1 MSHRGDKKEWTALVA
16 AFLLFAAALLVVGPA
31 EASRTTTDARPDLSS
46 ASSEALASPS
56 LELSLLEPIES
67 VESSPRFGFGGDLG
81 LLDPEAG
88 PGGFVVFAAEAA
100 QCELTYA
107 RNNPLKYV
115 DPDGREVSVAFAQRT
130 PNNIFG
136 HVALIL
142 NGTVYSFGTNDTHGP
157 DHQEDWGRS
166 AADYLNVQAGRRS
179 TEVMTLAATPEQE
192 AALAA
197 YLSSN
202 NPNAS
207 GAKPHDTVTNSCVTV
222 TERALER
229 TGILPSSPGP
239 VTVGRG
245 GALLQAGAP
254 RAITPS
260 QLADQL
266 KKANVVTATNS
277 IGTHK
282 VSWLQSVWGT
292 LKHAGERLFRRA
304 D

>member
-1 MSHRGDKKEWTALVA
+1 VTSLRAVTRRAVPA
-16 AFLLFAAALLVVGPA
+16 AFLLFAAALLVVSPA
-31 EASRTTTDARPDLSS
+31 EASRTTTDARSS
-46 ASSEALASPS
+46 LASSSSRELAS
-56 LELSLLEPIES
+56 LELPSLDALEPIES
-67 VESSPRFGFGGDLG
+67 VDASLHFGFGEDLG

-88 PGGFVVFAAEAA
+88 PGAFVLFAVEAA

>member
-1 MSHRGDKKEWTALVA
+1 MNRPKAATRRAALA